1 MKSLRFLLG
10 ERERIMASEFELSRN
25 ITIGQYVPT
34 GSFIHQLDPRIKLL
48 VFTVLVVAIALNTSY
63 LGNAIGLLLSIYLF
77 LASKIP
83 ISYGLSGVKPAIPF
97 IIILAVLQLLFQGRI
112 FSGGT
117 VYFDYGFI
125 LVTSESIR
133 LVFVSA
139 VRFVE
144 IIFLSS
150 VLTLSTSTTA
160 LTHAIQSLLSPLKKI
175 NFPVHELSLIVT
187 IAIRFVPTFAMEME
201 KMMKAQASRGADF
214 GSGSWWKIIQRTKD
228 MLPIIIPLFN
238 IALSRAED
246 LIFAMESRCY
256 TPGNDRSTYSVYKAL
271 ARDYLVLI
279 VGLLFS
285 MLLLFYPFP
294 Y

>member
-1 MKSLRFLLG
+1 M
-10 ERERIMASEFELSRN
+10 ERWRIMASEFELSRN

-48 VFTVLVVAIALNTSY
+48 VFTILVLAIALNTSY
-63 LGNAIGLLLSIYLF
+63 VGNALGLLLSIYLF
-77 LASKIP
+77 WVSKIP
-83 ISYGLSGVKPAIPF
+83 VSYGLSGIKPAIPF
-97 IIILAVLQLLFQGRI
+97 IIILAVLQLIFQGNV

-117 VYFDYGFI
+117 VFFEYGFI
-125 LVTSESIR
+125 LITSESIR
-133 LVFVSA
+133 LVIVSA

-144 IIFLSS
+144 IILLSS
-150 VLTLSTSTTA
+150 VLTLSTSTTE

-175 NFPVHELSLIVT
+175 KFPVHEFSLIIT
-187 IAIRFVPTFAMEME
+187 IAIRFVPTFAIEME

-214 GSGSWWKIIQRTKD
+214 GSGEWWRIIQRTKD

-246 LIFAMESRCY
+246 LILAMESRCF
-256 TPGNDRSTYSVYKAL
+256 TPGNERSAYSVYKAL
-271 ARDYLVLI
+271 GRDYIVLI
-279 VGLLFS
+279 IGLLIS
-285 MLLLFYPFP
+285 LLLLFYPFP

>member
-1 MKSLRFLLG
+1 
-10 ERERIMASEFELSRN
+10 MASEFELSRN

-34 GSFIHQLDPRIKLL
+34 DSFIHRLDPRIKLL
-48 VFTVLVVAIALNTSY
+48 IFTVLVLAIALNTSY
-63 LGNAIGLLLSIYLF
+63 VGNALGLLLSIYLF
-77 LASKIP
+77 WASKIP
-83 ISYGLSGVKPAIPF
+83 VSYGLSGIKPAIPF
-97 IIILAVLQLLFQGRI
+97 IIILAVLQLIFQGNV

-117 VYFDYGFI
+117 VYFEYGFI
-125 LVTSESIR
+125 LITSESIR
-133 LVFVSA
+133 LVIVSA

-144 IIFLSS
+144 IILLSS
-150 VLTLSTSTTA
+150 VLTLSTSTTE

-175 NFPVHELSLIVT
+175 KVPVHELSLIIT
-187 IAIRFVPTFAMEME
+187 IAIRFVPTFAIEME

-214 GSGSWWKIIQRTKD
+214 GSGEWWRIIQRTKD

-246 LIFAMESRCY
+246 LILAMESRCY

-271 ARDYLVLI
+271 GRDYLVLFI
-279 VGLLFS
+279 GLLVS
-285 MLLLFYPFP
+285 LLLLFYPFP

>member
-1 MKSLRFLLG
+1 MV
-10 ERERIMASEFELSRN
+10 SEFELSRN

-34 GSFIHQLDPRIKLL
+34 GSFIHQLDSRIKLL
-48 VFTVLVVAIALNTSY
+48 VFTILVIAIALNTSY
-63 LGNAIGLLLSIYLF
+63 FGNAIGLLLSIYLF
-77 LASKIP
+77 WASKIP

-97 IIILAVLQLLFQGRI
+97 IIILAILQLLFQGKI

-117 VYFDYGFI
+117 VFFEYGFI
-125 LVTSESIR
+125 LITSDSIR
-133 LVFVSA
+133 LVVVSA
-139 VRFVE
+139 IRFVE

-150 VLTLSTSTTA
+150 VLTLSTSTTD

-175 NFPVHELSLIVT
+175 KFPVHELSLIVT
-187 IAIRFVPTFAMEME
+187 IAIRFVPTFAIEME

-214 GSGSWWKIIQRTKD
+214 GSGSWWRIIQRTKD

-246 LIFAMESRCY
+246 LILAMESRCY
-256 TPGNDRSTYSVYKAL
+256 TPGNDRSAYSVSHAATK
-271 ARDYLVLI
+271 DYIVLVI
-279 VGLLFS
+279 GLLFS
-285 MLLLFYPFP
+285 VLLLFYPFP